1 MNNILV
7 KPKSKEE
14 EEFLTKLL
22 KKLNI
27 DSRIIEEPVP
37 NSKTKKA
44 IKEFEKGNGIKAENS
59 KELFSQLD
67 I

>member
-1 MNNILV
+1 MNNILI

-27 DSRIIEEPVP
+27 DSRIIEEPIP

-44 IKEFEKGNGIKAENS
+44 IDELEKGKGIKAKNS
-59 KELFSQLD
+59 KELFSQLG